1 MNYKQ
6 NKKVKTQY
14 NQKLKIFEIL
24 EICTDIFLI
33 SHIYNYTQAAYAKK
47 IDFQL
52 LSKKTRKSAVKNNQ
66 KNKMVSLKH

>member
-47 IDFQL
+47 IR
-52 LSKKTRKSAVKNNQ
+52 LSINFQ
-66 KNKMVSLKH
+66 KNSQISC